1 MNKNERIWEDVK
13 FFLSIIVCIACVLC
27 SVHFFTS
34 QEVADAYSDAQE
46 TAQEVAVNDRFFWA
60 DRYNGIAHIIVDRE
74 TGVCYLWK
82 TAGGKGGLTVLVD
95 SAGNPVIWE
104 E

>member
-1 MNKNERIWEDVK
+1 MK
-13 FFLSIIVCIACVLC
+13 FGLLENLKFIISVLVCIACVWC

-34 QEVADAYSDAQE
+34 AEVASSYE
-46 TAQEVAVNDRFFWA
+46 EVKRLEESARFFFA
-60 DRYNGIAHIIVDRE
+60 DGNNGVADIIVDRN

-82 TAGGKGGLTVLVD
+82 SGSYKAGLTVLVD
-95 SAGNPVIWE
+95 SSGNPVIWE